1 MFFWLVLTVGMMF
14 WALHLTG
21 GETSGG
27 ETDRQVAWFA
37 TFAVGMVIA
46 GTVKLLFQRG
56 RGGVLQAL
64 SYVSVLGLV
73 FLALLYR
80 PELRELYARTTDE
93 QVPSVA
99 LSQAGREAELRRG
112 WDGHYRA
119 DAVVNGVE
127 LPLLVDTGASM
138 VLVPYEAVERMG
150 LDPDGL
156 SYDVP
161 VTTANGRSTVAP
173 IRLTSIRIGAL
184 EVRDVPAAVA
194 HPGLLETGLLGMSFL
209 ERIDETV
216 FRDDRLILR
225 QHGTGVRDGRFKRAP
240 DTGGNLGPG

>member
-21 GETSGG
+21 GPPSGAA
-27 ETDRQVAWFA
+27 DQQVALFA

-56 RGGVLQAL
+56 TGHALAYVAMLGVA
-64 SYVSVLGLV
+64 
-73 FLALLYR
+73 FLALLHR
-80 PELRELYARTTDE
+80 PELGAIYTGTTHE
-93 QVPSVA
+93 AVPSVA
-99 LSQAGREAELRRG
+99 LSRAAQEAELRRA

-127 LPLLVDTGASM
+127 MRLLIDTGATM

-150 LDPDGL
+150 LDPQALDY
-156 SYDVP
+156 SVP

-173 IRLTSIRIGAL
+173 IQLASIRIGDV
-184 EVRDVPAAVA
+184 EVRDVSAAVA
-194 HPGLLETGLLGMSFL
+194 HPGRIETGLLGMSFL
-209 ERIDETV
+209 ERLDETV
-216 FRDDRLILR
+216 FRGDRLILR
-225 QHGTGVRDGRFKRAP
+225 QRGTSAREGRFKRAP
-240 DTGGNLGPG
+240 AGDGILPAR

>member
-14 WALHLTG
+14 WALHLTSGTPAG
-21 GETSGG
+21 GEA
-27 ETDRQVAWFA
+27 DHQVALFA

-56 RGGVLQAL
+56 VGKAL
-64 SYVSVLGLV
+64 AYISVLSVV

-80 PELRELYARTTDE
+80 PELRALYARTPE
-93 QVPSVA
+93 EPVPSVA
-99 LSQAGREAELRRG
+99 LSRAGAEAELRRG

-119 DAVVNGVE
+119 HAVVNG
-127 LPLLVDTGASM
+127 LNMTLLVDTGASM

-150 LDPDGL
+150 LDPESLD
-156 SYDVP
+156 YDVP

-173 IRLTSIRIGAL
+173 IRLASIRIGAL

-194 HPGLLETGLLGMSFL
+194 HPGRLESGLLGMSFL

-216 FRDDRLILR
+216 FRGDRMILR
-225 QHGTGVRDGRFKRAP
+225 QHGPGALDGRFKRAP
-240 DTGGNLGPG
+240 DSPGRIAQPE